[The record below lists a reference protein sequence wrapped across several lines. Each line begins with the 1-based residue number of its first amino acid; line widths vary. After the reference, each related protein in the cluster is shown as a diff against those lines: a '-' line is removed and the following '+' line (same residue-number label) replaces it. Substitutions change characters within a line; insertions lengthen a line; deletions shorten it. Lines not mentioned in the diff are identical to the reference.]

1 MHKGHVHFFPV
12 YQSFLLPTVLMCMC
26 VCVVVGVRVPVCVCV
41 CECMPVDVC
50 VVYSAAEI
58 RPLCVF
64 HCYINQDVK
73 KGGKCLTFTV
83 RTSRG
88 NTRVKPT

>member
-1 MHKGHVHFFPV
+1 M
-12 YQSFLLPTVLMCMC
+12 
-26 VCVVVGVRVPVCVCV
+26 
-41 CECMPVDVC
+41 DVC

-88 NTRVKPT
+88 NTRVKHTCGLSHKHIITYTHTHTHIIRNSHTHAHSDADV